1 MQFKSILYYCLTG
14 ILAILLAI
22 LSVFFFIQ
30 LNTINT
36 TSNEN
41 KILEEY
47 ITNLQ
52 TGSGIIP
59 SLCPDSALSYSKKYN
74 IEFDQFFPLG
84 SIPNGK
90 IKSSNFQG
98 IKHIINLDKYGFRN
112 SNNIWKSKNINT
124 VYFGDSIVF
133 SSSINDGEL
142 FTDIINSEQETAAN
156 LGCGGNGLYNS
167 LALAEEVLNSYKV
180 DNLVF
185 FINLQNDITKDIVKE
200 ANSGLYEKYLNN
212 KEFKSIFQNQEDYE
226 KNIKNFMTKVVKHEK
241 RYNKKTSN
249 IKALINYKNFINFIS
264 SLNKK
269 VLNLF
274 TEENIIN
281 SKINLIDRHAETQIF
296 TQNWAYFT
304 SFLSGIKRISNK
316 YNTKITFVI
325 LPSAYKIK
333 APEVTIA
340 RSPIKYDIAKNN
352 ILTHIIKNIYSIKT
366 IENEY
371 KIIENY
377 QFDIIDLTHILI
389 EENKNNIVFNGH
401 FSQEGHRFLAKYL
414 LKNINSND
422 SNHFN
427 NIILYNSLNVN
438 NYNTH
443 QSFYSDVTT
452 ISINNVQYLDWAS
465 SVKLFYN
472 KNIFDEFQLA
482 PYFSY
487 AFYNNKCN
495 DILEITNN
503 LISTNADER
512 LALFYN
518 GLCELKNINN
528 NDIKISISKIKKA
541 LFLNIEDLAP
551 YLALAISKELK
562 NLKE

>member
-1 MQFKSILYYCLTG
+1 MLFKSIIYYCLTG

-22 LSVFFFIQ
+22 LLVFFLIQ

-36 TSNEN
+36 TSNKN

-47 ITNLQ
+47 IANLQ
-52 TGSGIIP
+52 AGSGIIP
-59 SLCPDSALSYSKKYN
+59 SLCPGSALSYSKKYN
-74 IEFDQFFPLG
+74 VEFDQFFPLG

-90 IKSSNFQG
+90 IESSNFQG

-124 VYFGDSIVF
+124 VYFGDSTVF
-133 SSSINDGEL
+133 SSRINDGEL

-185 FINLQNDITKDIVKE
+185 FINLQNDLTKDIARE
-200 ANSGLYEKYLNN
+200 AESGLYDKYINN
-212 KEFKSIFQNQEDYE
+212 KKFKPIFKNQEDYE
-226 KNIKNFMTKVVKHEK
+226 NDIQKFMIKVVKHEK
-241 RYNKKTSN
+241 TYNEKISN
-249 IKALINYKNFINFIS
+249 IKVLINSKNFIQFIS
-264 SLNKK
+264 TLNKK
-269 VLNLF
+269 VLSLF
-274 TEENIIN
+274 TEEAIIN
-281 SKINLIDRHAETQIF
+281 KKIDLIDRHAETQIF
-296 TQNWAYFT
+296 TENWAYFT

-340 RSPIKYDIAKNN
+340 RSPIKYDMAKNR
-352 ILTHIIKNIYSIKT
+352 ILTHIIRNIYSIKA

-377 QFDIIDLTHILI
+377 QFDIIDLTNILI

-401 FSQEGHRFLAKYL
+401 FSQEGHKFLAKYL

-422 SNHFN
+422 SNHFK
-427 NIILYNSLNVN
+427 NIMLYNSLNVN

-443 QSFYSDVTT
+443 ESFNSDVNT

-472 KNIFDEFQLA
+472 KNIFDELQLA

-528 NDIKISISKIKKA
+528 NDIKISINKIKKA